1 MGLILGITWKD
12 KAMFLYMIAYKDDLA
27 RYKVE
32 EKKTTGNSI
41 RHPYLLVKKRND
53 YFLVF

>member
-32 EKKTTGNSI
+32 EKKRQGTPSDILT
-41 RHPYLLVKKRND
+41 Y
-53 YFLVF
+53 